1 MRAVTVVFLAVF
13 LLVAA
18 VSCVSGEDP
27 QVLAGI
33 ERIETR
39 LAAIEERQVA
49 LSERQVQLEKAV
61 EVLGFSVSSGSNEL
75 FEMLIGLMMMGGLGG
90 FTETYES
97 SEDWSVLTEAEY
109 YEMETLNDPVSTPT
123 PVATE
128 IPEKLGGP

>member
-1 MRAVTVVFLAVF
+1 MRSVTFAFLAVF

-18 VSCVSGEDP
+18 VSCVSGVDP

-39 LAAIEERQVA
+39 LAAMEERQVA

-90 FTETYES
+90 FTEVYES

>member
-39 LAAIEERQVA
+39 LAAMEERQVD

-90 FTETYES
+90 FTEVYES

-109 YEMETLNDPVSTPT
+109 YEMETLNDPASTPT